1 LEEVNEL
8 EITWQD
14 RDTVRSPK
22 LAGELDLSN
31 FAEVM
36 RLFEGWEEFDLVL
49 VDTTEVTF
57 LDSSGFS
64 ALLAARR
71 TLGSDRFRLIPG
83 PATLRLLDLTSTADL
98 FGDR

>member
-1 LEEVNEL
+1 
-8 EITWQD
+8 
-14 RDTVRSPK
+14 
-22 LAGELDLSN
+22 LAGHGHGSLAPTRRQLDLSN
-31 FAEVM
+31 FEEVM

-64 ALLAARR
+64 ALPAARR

-98 FGDR
+98 FGVR